1 MGLEFLMSMRAWRAR
16 VSLTPRELT
25 AMRAM
30 VARDYGAALAIKNRE
45 HVALF
50 GNLLG
55 KIDRAVE
62 RADRK
67 QGGDNERDE

>member
-1 MGLEFLMSMRAWRAR
+1 MSRAWRAR

-30 VARDYGAALAIKNRE
+30 VARDHGAALAIKNKE
-45 HVALF
+45 HMALF

-55 KIDRAVE
+55 KLDRAVE

-67 QGGDNERDE
+67 LDPQGDDDGQ